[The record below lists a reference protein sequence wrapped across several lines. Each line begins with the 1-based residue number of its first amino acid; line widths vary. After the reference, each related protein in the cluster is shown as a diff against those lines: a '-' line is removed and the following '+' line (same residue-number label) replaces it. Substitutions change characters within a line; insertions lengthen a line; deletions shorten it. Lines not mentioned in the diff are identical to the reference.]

1 MPPSSNTMASA
12 LSIVR
17 TCVLSAQEALCAGSL
32 EPLSQD
38 GGTDTAATAKR
49 QIGVTQDLFR
59 GGSNPLISWLRHLET
74 AAPRWHGA
82 VRVEGSV
89 FGYALAFS
97 PPED

>member
-1 MPPSSNTMASA
+1 MPPEWPMPPSSNTMASA

-59 GGSNPLISWLRHLET
+59 GPDFLWFQPVDQLVAS
-74 AAPRWHGA
+74 
-82 VRVEGSV
+82 
-89 FGYALAFS
+89 FGDCCASLARS
-97 PPED
+97 GTRRRLS